1 MEVLKRYFPFSF
13 KEKSDLRGLLINVL
27 LYLAAAAI
35 IGVFIGIFSGVPVIN
50 WIFGIIGALVEIYVV
65 SGILLSVLD
74 YAKK

>member
-65 SGILLSVLD
+65 LGILLSVLD